1 MLIGNVGVIKNIGEE
16 MGKEINN
23 QNVILEKISDGVDK
37 NSKQMKVTSNR
48 FTLILEN
55 SSTWKL
61 FVVIGIE
68 IALLICIVLF
78 V

>member
-16 MGKEINN
+16 MGKEINQ

-37 NSKQMKVTSNR
+37 NSKQMNVTSNR

-61 FVVIGIE
+61 FIVIGIE
-68 IALLICIVLF
+68 IALLICIILF